1 MGLTQNP
8 AAPTSRLCHVGSSRI
23 MLQPRAALGPLAVVG
38 NKPARA
44 AEAGIDAFPW
54 HGTTT
59 WQSRKVR
66 GMPFV
71 VLHVVLLGL
80 LRYISEIQM
89 GRLAM

>member
-1 MGLTQNP
+1 
-8 AAPTSRLCHVGSSRI
+8 
-23 MLQPRAALGPLAVVG
+23 MLRPRAALGPLAVVG

-71 VLHVVLLGL
+71 VLQPGPFEVH
-80 LRYISEIQM
+80 LRNTDGKTGYVT
-89 GRLAM
+89 GRAGKTGSSQII